1 MSHPNSGVGSGKS
14 RLAKAAASLAF
25 AFSAV
30 TGCLLASALGASAQA
45 VPPFGPSKP
54 NQNKNIFYFMPWG
67 AQLDGDN
74 TFPVYHVPDTSIPT
88 NISYNIY
95 DIAIGADTPLD
106 FDVYL
111 YTTAP
116 QYVNNKAL
124 HSFDFL
130 AEFDDAEYKF
140 NNFVPNDAIISNCPL
155 VPGVGAMVG
164 LLDCNFKAGV
174 AVAQGAFAAP
184 VKLGTVKGV
193 TVKPGFFPHDGL
205 ADFKLTLKEILYIPG
220 NPPVV
225 RVEGITDQF
234 QDVELQSAPAP
245 LPILGAAA
253 AFGSVRKA
261 RRFAAQ
267 LKTLSIG

>member
-1 MSHPNSGVGSGKS
+1 MSHPDSGVSSVKS
-14 RLAKAAASLAF
+14 RLAKAAASLAL

-30 TGCLLASALGASAQA
+30 TGCLLASAPGASAQA
-45 VPPFGPSKP
+45 VPPFGPSQP

-67 AQLDGDN
+67 AQLDADN
-74 TFPVYHVPDTSIPT
+74 TMPVYHVPDTMVPT
-88 NISYNIY
+88 LIDYNIY
-95 DIAIGADTPLD
+95 DIAIGADAPLD

-116 QYVNNKAL
+116 QYVNNKTL

-130 AEFDDAEYKF
+130 SEFDPDEYKF
-140 NNFVPNDAIISNCPL
+140 NNFESNTEVISSCSKIPD
-155 VPGVGAMVG
+155 PGSMLGMLGCHFNAEVDVG
-164 LLDCNFKAGV
+164 
-174 AVAQGAFAAP
+174 QGAFAAP
-184 VKLGTVKGV
+184 VKLGTLKGV
-193 TVKPGFFPHDGL
+193 TVKPGFFPHDGM
-205 ADFKLTLKEILYIPG
+205 ADFQLTLKEILYNPG
-220 NPPVV
+220 TPVV
-225 RVEGITDQF
+225 DRVAGIFNQF